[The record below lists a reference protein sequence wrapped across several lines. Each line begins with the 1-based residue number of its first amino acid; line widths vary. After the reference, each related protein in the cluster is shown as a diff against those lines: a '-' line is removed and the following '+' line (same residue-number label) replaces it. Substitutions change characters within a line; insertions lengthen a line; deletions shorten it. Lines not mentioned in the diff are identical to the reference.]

1 MLDSRPDRAHA
12 PIVSGRNLT
21 LAAARMSAAS
31 PSVIQSAAAGTGQPS
46 LRLDDRDSD
55 ELDEPEEPDEPLE
68 PEEPLELEEPPE
80 PDEPDEPEAPEDSD
94 EPEEPDAPDFDPLDS
109 PDPEPPSDDPFD
121 PPSLPESPDLAP
133 AAAARVALALP
144 RSFLAQPEPLKWIV
158 GAANC
163 LRRVPSR
170 PHDGQ
175 NCGAGSLIPWRMS
188 ERWPQ
193 AVQRYS

>member
-1 MLDSRPDRAHA
+1 M
-12 PIVSGRNLT
+12 
-21 LAAARMSAAS
+21 
-31 PSVIQSAAAGTGQPS
+31 GQPS

-55 ELDEPEEPDEPLE
+55 EPDDFEESDEPEAPPDPDEPLD
-68 PEEPLELEEPPE
+68 
-80 PDEPDEPEAPEDSD
+80 PDEPDPEDSD
-94 EPEEPDAPDFDPLDS
+94 EPVEPEEPDFEPLDS
-109 PDPEPPSDDPFD
+109 PDPDPPSDDPFE
-121 PPSLPESPDLAP
+121 PPSLPDSPDLDP
-133 AAAARVALALP
+133 EDAARVALALP

-188 ERWPQ
+188 AR
-193 AVQRYS
+193 

>member
-1 MLDSRPDRAHA
+1 M
-12 PIVSGRNLT
+12 
-21 LAAARMSAAS
+21 
-31 PSVIQSAAAGTGQPS
+31 
-46 LRLDDRDSD
+46 RLDDRDSD
-55 ELDEPEEPDEPLE
+55 EPDEPDDLDESEEPDDR
-68 PEEPLELEEPPE
+68 LELVEPPE
-80 PDEPDEPEAPEDSD
+80 PDELED
-94 EPEEPDAPDFDPLDS
+94 PEESGELEEPGASDFDPLDS

-121 PPSLPESPDLAP
+121 PPSFPESPDLDP
-133 AAAARVALALP
+133 EAAARVALALP

-188 ERWPQ
+188 ARWPQ